1 MSADARRTGSAESVS
16 VSAFAT
22 LSTGGVDLE
31 PRVADAMHWG
41 LVNCRSDA
49 SLKSVAALM
58 NDERVHCVVVIDDP
72 SDLRSLWGVISDL
85 DLIAAAC
92 VRRLTEQEAG
102 GTAMTPAVTIAPD
115 ERLEHAAYLMT
126 KHGVAHLVVVDPIE
140 QRPVGVLSTLDL
152 AAVLAAA

>member
-1 MSADARRTGSAESVS
+1 
-16 VSAFAT
+16 
-22 LSTGGVDLE
+22 
-31 PRVADAMHWG
+31 MHWG

-85 DLIAAAC
+85 DLIAAAS

-140 QRPVGVLSTLDL
+140 QRPVGILSTLDL
-152 AAVLAAA
+152 AAALAAA

>member
-1 MSADARRTGSAESVS
+1 MRAGPGTATLSGA
-16 VSAFAT
+16 SAFAT
-22 LSTGGVDLE
+22 LSPGGVALE
-31 PRVADAMHWG
+31 PRVTDAMHWE
-41 LVNCRSDA
+41 LAKCRSDA
-49 SLKSVAALM
+49 SLKTFAALI

-85 DLIAAAC
+85 DLIAAAS
-92 VRRLTEQEAG
+92 VRRRTEQVAG
-102 GTAMTPAVTIAPD
+102 GTAMTPAVTVGPD

-126 KHGVAHLVVVDPIE
+126 KHGAAHLVVVDPIE

>member
-1 MSADARRTGSAESVS
+1 
-16 VSAFAT
+16 
-22 LSTGGVDLE
+22 
-31 PRVADAMHWG
+31 MHRG

-58 NDERVHCVVVIDDP
+58 SDERVHCVVVIDDP

-85 DLIAAAC
+85 DLIAAAS
-92 VRRLTEQEAG
+92 VRLLTEQEAG
-102 GTAMTPAVTIAPD
+102 GTAMTPTVTVGPD
-115 ERLEHAAYLMT
+115 ERLERAAYLMT

-152 AAVLAAA
+152 AGALAAT